1 MLDFGFTQLGGLIFH
16 PMTQGTVSGMTI
28 HAAGYDRQ
36 SAERASGSVAS
47 PATQRAANR
56 GKAEQIAR
64 EPEYRDSVVKWVGH
78 YSEAPGTSAFSGVER
93 PEWNRLVADCRAG
106 KVNMI
111 IVHYISR
118 LTRRNPLE
126 AIPVLTELL
135 HLGVIIVS
143 VNEGQFRAGNLMD
156 LIHLIMR
163 LDASHQESKNKSV
176 AVKDAKELA
185 RSLGGHVGFVPY
197 GFDTVSR
204 MVPNPN
210 DNNKPVQIQVLVH
223 GAKKWEGLH
232 ESEPGVIRWAW
243 KEIRQHRDTPFKGG
257 GAGSFHPG
265 SLNGLVTRLW
275 QDKVPTRGQ
284 TTGKKRADSE
294 WDPAVLKRVLRD
306 PRIAG
311 YAAEIVYKTK
321 PDGTRGGFSHY
332 RIKRDPVTMRPIQ
345 LECGAIIPPAEWW
358 ELQAWLDGRGR
369 GKGQYRGQSLLSAM
383 NVLYCHGNGEI
394 DPETGY
400 GNGGSMSGNV
410 REATEGPKKDSYA
423 CKCSRSIHDGS
434 SCSITM
440 HHLDPFIVGR
450 IFARVATAW
459 EDEETLALMWEAT
472 RRWGKL
478 VEAPAQ
484 AGQRTELLAE
494 RADAVR
500 ALEELYEDRRAGGY
514 KGPMGRRAFLD
525 EEAAHTLRMEGAEE
539 RLRDLDEAA
548 NPKLPLEQWLGEPG
562 SDPLGPDSWWAN
574 ADMADRRA
582 FIKLFIDRIEII
594 KLPKGTNRP
603 GRVPDVKARVIIHWA
618 QPDEDAQEEPE
629 TLAA

>member
-1 MLDFGFTQLGGLIFH
+1 
-16 PMTQGTVSGMTI
+16 MTI

-36 SAERASGSVAS
+36 SAERDSGSAAS
-47 PATQRAANR
+47 PATQRAANY
-56 GKAEQIAR
+56 GKAESLAR
-64 EPEYRDSVVKWVGH
+64 EVARDGVEFKWLGH
-78 YSEAPGTSAFSGVER
+78 YSEAPGTSAFSGVDR

-118 LTRRNPLE
+118 LTRRDPLE

-135 HLGVIIVS
+135 HLGVVIVS

-163 LDASHQESKNKSV
+163 LDASHQESKNKSI

-185 RSLGGHVGFVPY
+185 RALGGHVGFIPY
-197 GFDTVSR
+197 GFDTEAR

-210 DNNKPVQIQVLVH
+210 DNGKPVQIQVLKH
-223 GAKKWEGLH
+223 GAQKWDDAPHG
-232 ESEPGVIRWAW
+232 SEPEVIRWLW
-243 KEIRQHRDTPFKGG
+243 REIKAHRDTPFKGG

-275 QDKVPTRGQ
+275 QNGVPTRGK
-284 TTGKKRADSE
+284 TTGKKRADSD
-294 WDPAVLKRVLRD
+294 WDPSVLKRILRD

-311 YAAEIVYKTK
+311 FQAEIVYRLK

-332 RIKRDPVTMRPIQ
+332 RIKRDPVTMRPLE
-345 LECGAIIPPAEWW
+345 LECGPIIPPAEWW

-383 NVLYCHGNGEI
+383 DLLYCHGSGAT

-400 GNGGSMSGNV
+400 GDGSTMSGNL
-410 REATEGPKKDSYA
+410 REGEAAKRATYS
-423 CKCSRSIHDGS
+423 CKCPRRIHNGS

-440 HHLDPFIVGR
+440 HNLDPYIAGR
-450 IFARVATAW
+450 IMARIATVDPGDPDDADTVA
-459 EDEETLALMWEAT
+459 LLHEAT
-472 RRWGKL
+472 RRWGMLNERPEK
-478 VEAPAQ
+478 
-484 AGQRTELLAE
+484 AGQRAELLAE

-514 KGPMGRRAFLD
+514 KGAMGRKAFLQ

-539 RLRDLDEAA
+539 RLRELDAAA
-548 NPKLPLEQWLGEPG
+548 NPTLPVHEWLGEPG
-562 SDPLGPDSWWAN
+562 TDPLGPDSWWAKSEL
-574 ADMADRRA
+574 ADKRA
-582 FIKLFIDRIEII
+582 FIKLFIDRIEVI
-594 KLPKGTNRP
+594 KTPKGAQRP
-603 GRVPDVKARVIIHWA
+603 GRVPDIASRVIIHWA
-618 QPDEDAQEEPE
+618 KPSEDAQEEPE

>member
-1 MLDFGFTQLGGLIFH
+1 
-16 PMTQGTVSGMTI
+16 MTQGTVSGMTI

-47 PATQRAANR
+47 PATQRAANK
-56 GKAEQIAR
+56 GKAEQLAR
-64 EPEYRDSVVKWVGH
+64 EVGRDGTVVKWVGH

-106 KVNMI
+106 IVNMV

-135 HLGVIIVS
+135 HMGVVIVS

-185 RSLGGHVGFVPY
+185 RSLGGHVGFIPY
-197 GFDTVSR
+197 GFDTESR
-204 MVPNPN
+204 MVPNPG
-210 DNNKPVQIQVLVH
+210 DNNKPVQIQVLKH
-223 GAKKWEGLH
+223 GAKKWDGKH

-243 KEIRQHRDTPFKGG
+243 DEIKAHRETPFKGG

-275 QDKVPTRGQ
+275 QDKVPTRGN
-284 TTGKKRADSE
+284 TTGKKRADSD
-294 WDPAVLKRVLRD
+294 WDPSVLKRVLRD

-311 YAAEIVYKTK
+311 YAARIVYKVRE
-321 PDGTRGGFSHY
+321 DGSRGGFSHY
-332 RIKRDPVTMRPIQ
+332 RIERDPVTMRPIE
-345 LECGAIIPPAEWW
+345 LECGAIIEPSEWW

-383 NVLYCHGNGEI
+383 EILYCHGSGVT

-400 GNGGSMSGNV
+400 GNGSTMSGNL
-410 REATEGPKKDSYA
+410 REGEGAHKSSYA
-423 CKCSRSIHDGS
+423 CKCPRRIHDGS

-440 HHLDPFIVGR
+440 HHLDPFIAGR
-450 IFARVATAW
+450 IFARIAAVDPGDPTDDDTVA
-459 EDEETLALMWEAT
+459 LLWEAA

-478 VEAPAQ
+478 TEKPEK
-484 AGQRTELLAE
+484 AGQRAELLAE

-500 ALEELYEDRRAGGY
+500 ALEDMYEDRRAGGY

-525 EEAAHTLRMEGAEE
+525 EEATHTLRMEGAEE
-539 RLRDLDEAA
+539 RLRELDEAT
-548 NPKLPLEQWLGEPG
+548 NPKLPTGEWLGEPG

-582 FIKLFIDRIEII
+582 MVKLFIDRIEVI

-603 GRVPDVKARVIIHWA
+603 GRVPDVKSRVIIHWA
-618 QPDEDAQEEPE
+618 QPQDDAQEEPE